1 MKQGLRM
8 ANHFLAKRLA
18 SYQNL
23 MFFLLLLAVL
33 FAGIASMQSD
43 RIGYQRAYAAWGTSD
58 WDSMPVAVL
67 EIGTAHQ
74 TVYSAVSYYF
84 THSAEGRGGG
94 LLPMRFVMQWLTFIL
109 PIVALAA
116 SFTSVSEE
124 LESGVIQ
131 SLFVLP
137 ISHRFIGLAKLFGES
152 LALLTTTLLGLGT
165 IALIAARA
173 LGISW
178 SGPQLVRALLGLLVV
193 GLYVTVF
200 LLLGSWISAKAR
212 RSSKALWVVA
222 AVFLGLFV
230 LHVSIDGVMRMR
242 ASSLPELPAVSSDVH
257 LYFAQLQRRPVLS
270 TAEAPGDVVEYL
282 SELSD
287 YSAAVSERIRAQYA
301 RERWIGLVSV
311 SHLFL
316 AVEGELLQDEFPSA
330 VGIVFREG
338 GDAAGGSIGASLAAV
353 APEIAWLIL
362 LALALTLANG
372 RALSRLE
379 V

>member
-8 ANHFLAKRLA
+8 TNHFFAKRLA

-43 RIGYQRAYAAWGTSD
+43 RTGYQRAYAAWGTSD
-58 WDSMPVAVL
+58 WDSMPLAVL
-67 EIGTAHQ
+67 DIGTAHQ

-94 LLPMRFVMQWLTFIL
+94 LLPMRFVMQWLMFIL

-116 SFTSVSEE
+116 SFNSVSEE

-137 ISHRFIGLAKLFGES
+137 VSHRSVGLAKLFGES

-178 SGPQLVRALLGLLVV
+178 
-193 GLYVTVF
+193 
-200 LLLGSWISAKAR
+200 
-212 RSSKALWVVA
+212 
-222 AVFLGLFV
+222 
-230 LHVSIDGVMRMR
+230 
-242 ASSLPELPAVSSDVH
+242 
-257 LYFAQLQRRPVLS
+257 
-270 TAEAPGDVVEYL
+270 
-282 SELSD
+282 
-287 YSAAVSERIRAQYA
+287 
-301 RERWIGLVSV
+301 
-311 SHLFL
+311 
-316 AVEGELLQDEFPSA
+316 
-330 VGIVFREG
+330 
-338 GDAAGGSIGASLAAV
+338 
-353 APEIAWLIL
+353 
-362 LALALTLANG
+362 
-372 RALSRLE
+372 
-379 V
+379 